1 MEQIVYLNGA
11 LVPRSRAR
19 ISPFDLG
26 FLYGYGLFETM
37 RAYSGHIFRLHKHL
51 ERLKQSAALIGLPL
65 NAFDLEKACYDTLKA
80 NQLDDARIRLTV
92 SMGEGEA
99 IPDPPKHP
107 TPTVLVIATRYTPP
121 PTEVYRKGFKT
132 IVSSVRQNSQS
143 PLSCL
148 KTANYLNNI
157 LARKEAKAAGA
168 DEALLLNE
176 RGLLCEG
183 STSNVFLISE
193 GRLIT
198 PSVESGC
205 LPGITRQIV
214 MEITKE
220 MGMGVAQREVK
231 LEELLRAEEAF
242 LTSSLIELMPLTE
255 VNGKP
260 IGEGKRGKLTQ
271 KLKVAYREAV
281 LKEIKHGA

>member
-1 MEQIVYLNGA
+1 MEQIVYINGA
-11 LVPRSRAR
+11 LVPRSQAG

-37 RAYSGHIFRLHKHL
+37 RAYSGHIFRLDKHL
-51 ERLKQSAALIGLPL
+51 ERLRQSAALIGLPPD
-65 NAFDLEKACYDTLKA
+65 AFDLEKACYDTLKA
-80 NQLDDARIRLTV
+80 NQLNNARIRLTV
-92 SMGEGEA
+92 SMGEGVA

-107 TPTVLVIATRYTPP
+107 KPTTLVTATRYTPLP
-121 PTEVYRKGFKT
+121 AEVYRKGFKA
-132 IVSSVRQNSQS
+132 IVSSIRQNSQS
-143 PLSCL
+143 PLSRL

-157 LARKEAKAAGA
+157 LARREAKAAGA

-176 RGLLCEG
+176 HGSLCEG
-183 STSNVFLISE
+183 STGNVFLVSR
-193 GRLIT
+193 GTLIT
-198 PSVESGC
+198 PGVESGC
-205 LPGITRQIV
+205 LPGITRQAVVELAQGLGI
-214 MEITKE
+214 
-220 MGMGVAQREVK
+220 GVAQREIQ
-231 LEELLRAEEAF
+231 LEELLRADEAF

-281 LKEIKHGA
+281 RKETKQGA